1 MKESL
6 KVYIII
12 YAIDMFFKVMDKHNF
27 ILKPFVMLEESNFKI
42 NSFNPSKNILIL
54 TFILYLVTGSHT
66 EVHFLKMNS
75 YFFKR

>member
-27 ILKPFVMLEESNFKI
+27 ILKPFVVL
-42 NSFNPSKNILIL
+42 
-54 TFILYLVTGSHT
+54 
-66 EVHFLKMNS
+66 
-75 YFFKR
+75 